1 MFARNTRI
9 LAGEAGRGQTV
20 HPRDHHRKTSRLS
33 VVVAAMTIPVTFIG
47 AVDTVR
53 AEGECGAPAAGTGV
67 VNCTSAGNPYSAGI
81 NYNVYGPGP
90 AEPFTPPFRSGVN
103 VNDGV
108 NLTVNGATI
117 VRDPLAPTG
126 VSGAG
131 ISVQS
136 WVGGGAPIVGLVSV
150 TVTGGSIITTGSTT
164 TVGLNSQGIAVGTRG
179 AITIK
184 VDGATIETW
193 GDGAHG
199 VFATSG
205 TTGPVF
211 VDTKSS
217 TITVHG
223 SGSSGISAENTGGG
237 QLTVQ
242 SGKIDTTGTSS
253 FGVFAGGSGV
263 TIVNTTAAPIS
274 TTGDD
279 SAGVVVYKGGPGAL
293 TVTTGPIATVGNTAY
308 GVVANVF
315 GADRTDVNTT
325 AAPISTK
332 GTDASGIVASMFSAN
347 AGALTIT
354 SGQID
359 TLGARAHGIDVWNIG
374 SGATTINTTAAPITT
389 QGDDANGVNVNH
401 GSDAALKVQ
410 SGQISTAGTYAY
422 GITTTNGGSGS
433 TLIDATA
440 GPIATTGYGAVAI
453 DATQYSDGP
462 LTVQTGRIDTQGVAA
477 SGINATNYGI
487 SLTSIDTRGG
497 LISTRGDA
505 ALGVSVQAMGAGAP
519 VEVRTGSISTGDVA
533 AGTGAFAAGVTVFN
547 QAGGSTLIDTT
558 AGTIQTVGNMAA
570 GVAATAEASGPI
582 DIRTAGVST
591 LGQASAAVGAFGGGV
606 VGIDTTA
613 GSLTTAGSGSAG
625 VFAFSYQS
633 TFDAKITTG
642 PITTTGAGAYGVAA
656 VGTGPG
662 QSGPIAVTNAGPI
675 LSSGFEG
682 GGIVAVSY
690 SYDPLTGLPAA
701 SGPVTVNA
709 NANITATG
717 QNAPGISASSDA
729 GPVNVSVASGVSV
742 QGGWSMNATDLST
755 SASVAYS
762 SAGGPFFMGS
772 NLPAAGIVV
781 FSGATSVSPAMTITN
796 NGFVGALNDR
806 AITMGAP
813 CAWASGSG
821 GNNRQPP
828 PGGGGGNN
836 GSGNEGGGNNGAFLN
851 GMLGRF
857 AAAVSEAIV
866 PSAHAVPAP
875 TSIDCADGGGRI
887 LPPVQ
892 SLTVD
897 NNNTITGYVTFW
909 GGAPHI
915 VNNAGMFDVRHFADT
930 NGDGVRD
937 TKRVSVSD
945 FGGPNATF
953 NNLGSGT
960 VKLAPV
966 SGAPATDPTG
976 YYVPTT
982 GSDSRALE
990 TSVYDLN
997 REGVV
1002 QGQFVNLQTFDNAG
1016 IIDLRG
1022 PTVGNTLVM
1031 TSNPTAGGAPGI
1043 GVFVANGGQLRVNS
1057 VLNAGI
1063 PLGGSTGSQSDVLIV
1078 DSTRLGGAPTTISV
1092 TNVGGAGAYTPGNG
1106 IEVVEVRNKAGSAP
1120 GVFTLQGQYVTPQ
1133 GQQAVVAGAYAYTL
1147 FRNGVGGDSAD
1158 GNWYLRSQLTPVT
1171 PPPVGPGG
1179 EPPPPEQPRY
1189 NPGAPIYETYPQML
1203 LSFQQMGTM
1212 EQRIGERY
1220 SPERTPREIFCKD
1233 ASRNFRCTV
1242 SNEQA
1247 GYYADQS
1254 GYNKTVWGR
1263 IEGGHSQFRPAFSTS
1278 SATSSHDTWRAEA
1291 GIDGLLYQNSR
1302 EDQLFGSVFA
1312 HYGQIFAK
1320 VDSPHGNGRID
1331 TNGYGVGA
1339 SLTWKAQNGF
1349 YVDAVARTTWY
1360 GSALRSDTA
1369 NNVLTS
1375 GNNGFG
1381 YAVSLESGK
1390 KIALN
1395 RVWSLTPQ
1403 AQLTYSTVNFDSF
1416 IDPFGARVSLDR
1428 AESLQGRLGL
1438 STDRTTAWRD
1448 DLGRTSHSK
1457 VYGIANLYYEF
1468 LDGTQVDVSGTKF
1481 INRNDRLWG
1490 GLGVGTTYSWAND
1503 KYALFGEGSV
1513 RTSLTH
1519 FADSYALT
1527 GTVGFKARW

>member
-1 MFARNTRI
+1 MSARNTRI
-9 LAGEAGRGQTV
+9 LTVEAGRGQTV
-20 HPRDHHRKTSRLS
+20 HPRDHHRTTSRLA
-33 VVVAAMTIPVTFIG
+33 VVVAMMVIPGTFIG
-47 AVDTVR
+47 AVDTAR

-67 VNCTSAGNPYSAGI
+67 VNCTASGNPYSAGI
-81 NYNVYGPGP
+81 NYNVYGASGV
-90 AEPFTPPFRSGVN
+90 EPFAPPIFSGVHTA
-103 VNDGV
+103 DGV
-108 NLTVNGATI
+108 NLTITGATI
-117 VRDPLAPTG
+117 TRDPLAPTG

-136 WVGGGAPIVGLVSV
+136 WGGGGALITGPVTV
-150 TVTGGSIITTGSTT
+150 TVTGGSVVTTGSTT
-164 TVGLNSQGIAVGTRG
+164 TAGLNSEGIAVSTGG
-179 AITIK
+179 VVTIK
-184 VDGATIETW
+184 VDNATIQ
-193 GDGAHG
+193 
-199 VFATSG
+199 TSG
-205 TTGPVF
+205 DVATGVAASSSTSGLVS
-211 VDTKSS
+211 VDT
-217 TITVHG
+217 TTAIITTLG
-223 SGSSGISAENTGGG
+223 GGALGISAEASNGGSLNVKAG
-237 QLTVQ
+237 R
-242 SGKIDTTGTSS
+242 IDTKGDSG
-253 FGVFAGGSGV
+253 FGVFANGSGATNV
-263 TIVNTTAAPIS
+263 TSTALIS
-274 TTGDD
+274 TTGNNAVGIFAQTN
-279 SAGVVVYKGGPGAL
+279 AGPMTIKSDEIKTEGSGAYGIVA
-293 TVTTGPIATVGNTAY
+293 TNYGTGP
-308 GVVANVF
+308 
-315 GADRTDVNTT
+315 TDVDTRGG
-325 AAPISTK
+325 PIST
-332 GTDASGIVASMFSAN
+332 SGDN
-347 AGALTIT
+347 AFGVSVYQGDPTGAGSLTVQT
-354 SGQID
+354 GQI
-359 TLGARAHGIDVWNIG
+359 T
-374 SGATTINTTAAPITT
+374 
-389 QGDDANGVNVNH
+389 
-401 GSDAALKVQ
+401 
-410 SGQISTAGTYAY
+410 TAGTYAY
-422 GITTTNGGSGS
+422 GISTANEGSGP
-433 TLIDATA
+433 TLINTTA

-453 DATQYSDGP
+453 DATQYGNGP
-462 LTVQTGRIDTQGVAA
+462 LTVQTGPIDTQGVAA
-477 SGINATNYGI
+477 SGINATNYGT

-497 LISTRGDA
+497 PISTRGDA
-505 ALGVSVQAMGAGAP
+505 AFGVSVQAMGAGAP

-729 GPVNVSVASGVSV
+729 GPVNVTVASGVSV
-742 QGGWSMNATDLST
+742 QGGWSVNATDLST

-892 SLTVD
+892 SLRVD